1 VNYLCNL
8 IHDILPYSLYFSV
21 QIVSA
26 HPGFFSFLDYTK
38 SDVWAAG
45 ALAYEIFGCA
55 NPFYG
60 RVAAPGR
67 KLQNDT
73 YAEKD
78 LPDFPGEMMTV

>member
-1 VNYLCNL
+1 M
-8 IHDILPYSLYFSV
+8 